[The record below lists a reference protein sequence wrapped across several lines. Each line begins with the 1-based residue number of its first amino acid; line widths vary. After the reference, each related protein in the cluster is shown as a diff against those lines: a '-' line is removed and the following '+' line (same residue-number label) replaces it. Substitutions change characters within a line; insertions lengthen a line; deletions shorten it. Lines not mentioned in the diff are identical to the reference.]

1 MYVVIFTALL
11 VGGATIIG
19 ALIGFLFEK
28 FTCRFSSLLSSF
40 AAGMMLAASVTG
52 LLIPA
57 LEGGT
62 VLSLPVCA
70 LGVFAGALFLDVLDR
85 FLPLFQ
91 KKTPEQGM
99 GEYGRL
105 LLPVLAIAVH
115 NLPEGIAAGVGFGR
129 GEYGAAV
136 LIAGSIALQNIPEGM
151 VVIDPMMRAGF
162 SKKKTLF
169 YAFLTGVLEIM
180 GTFIGYFSVNV
191 MESLLPFALCFAAGT
206 MLYVIGD
213 EMIPRSQRPGRNKK
227 ATYALLVGVF
237 VMLAGG
243 SLL

>member
-11 VGGATIIG
+11 VGGATIAG

-28 FTCRFSSLLSSF
+28 FTRRFSSLLSSF

-52 LLIPA
+52 LLVPA
-57 LEGGT
+57 LEGGRA
-62 VLSLPVCA
+62 LSLLVCA

-85 FLPLFQ
+85 FLPAFQ
-91 KKTPEQGM
+91 KEGY
-99 GEYGRL
+99 GEGGRL

-162 SKKKTLF
+162 SKKKALF
-169 YAFLTGVLEIM
+169 YAFLTGVLEIA
-180 GTFIGYFSVNV
+180 GTFIGYFAVNV
-191 MESLLPFALCFAAGT
+191 MAALLPFALCFAAGT

-213 EMIPRSQRPGRNKK
+213 EMIPQAQCPGRNKK

-237 VMLAGG
+237 VMLAGDALFL
-243 SLL
+243 S